1 MNLLHLHQK
10 ENLFLSSNNLR
21 RIFCNRPNRVHN
33 TYPPLCIKQIYKTD
47 RFVKKRFLQLGNIF
61 HISVLFNMINDL
73 MNKGDL
79 LLIQ

>member
-1 MNLLHLHQK
+1 MNLLQLHQK

-33 TYPPLCIKQIYKTD
+33 AYPPLCIKQLYKTD
-47 RFVKKRFLQLGNIF
+47 RFVKRRLLQLGNIF
-61 HISVLFNMINDL
+61 HISVLFNRIDDL